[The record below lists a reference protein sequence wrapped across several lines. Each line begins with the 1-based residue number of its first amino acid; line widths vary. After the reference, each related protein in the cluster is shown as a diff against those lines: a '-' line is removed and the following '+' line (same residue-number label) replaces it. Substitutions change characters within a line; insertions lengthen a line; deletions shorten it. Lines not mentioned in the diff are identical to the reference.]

1 MLTLGKDKMLFN
13 KIRTKLDCSEPLVE
27 ITIVLVSK
35 ICVNEEYIDGAH
47 EKIAGSFQRAALR
60 QIIVPKVYNSVLI
73 YAISVTL
80 QWLL

>member
-1 MLTLGKDKMLFN
+1 MLTLGKDKMSFN
-13 KIRTKLDCSEPLVE
+13 KIRTKFDCSESLIE

-35 ICVNEEYIDGAH
+35 ICVNEEYIDGAR
-47 EKIAGSFQRAALR
+47 EKIAGGFQRAALR
-60 QIIVPKVYNSVLI
+60 QIIVPKVYNSVFS

>member
-13 KIRTKLDCSEPLVE
+13 KIRTKFDCSEPLVE

-35 ICVNEEYIDGAH
+35 ICVYEEYIDGAH
-47 EKIAGSFQRAALR
+47 EKIACGFQRAALR
-60 QIIVPKVYNSVLI
+60 QIIAPKVYNSVFI

-80 QWLL
+80 